1 MTNVFQVNNPTDL
14 SITHTASN
22 FSDRLAL
29 YGSRTYHFKGT
40 ITGSNSPTMPTDVF
54 SFDIDFIDACR
65 TATITY

>member
-14 SITHTASN
+14 SITHTESN

-29 YGSRTYHFKGT
+29 FGTRTYHFKGT
-40 ITGSNSPTMPTDVF
+40 ITGTNSPNMPSDVF
-54 SFDIDFIDACR
+54 SFVIDFIDDCR

>member
-14 SITHTASN
+14 SITHTESN

-29 YGSRTYHFKGT
+29 FGTRTYHFKGT
-40 ITGSNSPTMPTDVF
+40 ITGSNSSYMLTDVF
-54 SFDIDFIDACR
+54 SFDINFVDACR